1 MITETETD
9 LDLALVY
16 QGIGVSRRH
25 RAAHLML
32 NESPE

>member
-1 MITETETD
+1 MITETD
-9 LDLALVY
+9 LDMALMY
-16 QGIGVSRRH
+16 QGIGVSGSR